1 MPFQVIFDGRA
12 ECDIHNYERRLAKIS
27 NSILKRWRT
36 RLLKTV
42 DQLESDPQRFPES
55 YEAEALGIPLRDAYF
70 GQYPHLYRLVFAVI
84 GNDRVHVLRVRHSAQ
99 DWITN
104 DDL

>member
-12 ECDIHNYERRLAKIS
+12 ECDIHNYERRFAKMS

-36 RLLKTV
+36 RLLKTIHI
-42 DQLESDPQRFPES
+42 LESDPQRFPES
-55 YEAEALGIPLRDAYF
+55 YEAEALNLPLRDAYF
-70 GQYPHLYRLVFAVI
+70 GRFPHLYRLVFVMVDS
-84 GNDRVHVLRVRHSAQ
+84 DRVHILRVRHSAQ
-99 DWITN
+99 DWISQ